1 VPPKSSSSVFKGVC
15 RLCQSACGLDVYVED
30 GRLVKIRPMKEH
42 PIHRLCVKSSA
53 IAEWI
58 YSPKRITKPLKKV
71 NGEWQETSWDDAL
84 GIVAER
90 LSELR
95 TEYGA
100 KSLVVHL
107 GEPLVGTEVPRMAIR
122 FCSLFG
128 TPNYTSGASLCF
140 IAKAIGHGL
149 TVNRRMFPLSPSYK
163 NTKCVVVW
171 GRNPEE
177 SKIGE
182 EANVIAAQ
190 KRGAKLIVVD
200 PRVTRLAKKAD
211 LHIQIRPGTDGAMAL
226 ALMNVIITEEL
237 YDKAFVEKWT
247 TGFDKLKTHVAELGY
262 SPEVVARITGISA
275 DKIRQFAR
283 MYATT
288 KPATITQGVSL
299 DHCINGVQNS
309 RAVSI
314 LIAITGNLDVSGGN
328 TYNYP
333 LPQTSLRVKGRVKV
347 EEAIGADYPIFTK
360 FVSETTAMPV
370 PDAILTD
377 KPYPVKALIVQ
388 ACNPVLTWPDTG
400 KVIKALEKLDFLV
413 VSDLFMNETAE
424 MADIFLP
431 AAAFLER
438 KIIMDYATKGTPLF
452 MLGQKAIEPP
462 PECKEDWW
470 VWAELGR
477 KMGYNDYFPWR
488 DSDELLSYLL
498 KSTGIT
504 LEQLEENPAGIIY
517 GSERQRKYEE
527 EGLATPSGK
536 VELFSPTLAA
546 YGYDPLPTYTPSAK
560 PPAEYPL
567 NLITGARTVAFT
579 HSQYRDINRLKKLV
593 PEPLAEISPE
603 TAKELGIADGEKI
616 IVETPDNSVSLK
628 AKVTPDILPGVVSLQ
643 HGWAEA
649 NVNLLTTYQPLDPI
663 SGYPALKTIPCRV
676 RKITE

>member
-1 VPPKSSSSVFKGVC
+1 VPPKSSARVFKGIC
-15 RLCQSACGLDVYVED
+15 RLCQSACGINAHVED
-30 GRLVKIRPMKEH
+30 GKLVRVSAMKEH

-53 IAEWI
+53 IADWI
-58 YSPKRITKPLKKV
+58 YSPRRITKPLKKV
-71 NGEWQETSWDDAL
+71 NGEWRETSWDDAL
-84 GIVAER
+84 GIITAS
-90 LSELR
+90 LSEIKA
-95 TEYGA
+95 EYGA

-107 GEPLVGTEVPRMAIR
+107 GEPLVGTEVPRIAIR

-140 IAKAIGHGL
+140 VAKAIGHGL
-149 TVNRRMFPLSPSYK
+149 TVNRRMFPLPPSYK
-163 NTKCVVVW
+163 KTKCAVVW

-177 SKIGE
+177 SKVGE
-182 EANVIAAQ
+182 EFEVLAAQ

-211 LHIQIRPGTDGAMAL
+211 LHIQLRPGTDGALAL
-226 ALMNVIITEEL
+226 ALMNVIIAEEL
-237 YDKAFVEKWT
+237 YDKAFVDKWT
-247 TGFDKLKTHVAELGY
+247 LGFDKLKEHVKGY
-262 SPEVVARITGISA
+262 SPEAVAKITGISA
-275 DKIRQFAR
+275 EKIRQFAR
-283 MYATT
+283 TYATN

-299 DHCINGVQNS
+299 DHCINAVQNS
-309 RAVSI
+309 RAISI

-328 TYNYP
+328 TYSHP

-377 KPYPVKALIVQ
+377 KPYPIKALIVQ

-400 KVIKALEKLDFLV
+400 KVVKALEKLDFLV
-413 VSDLFMNETAE
+413 VSDLFMTETAE
-424 MADIFLP
+424 MADVFLP
-431 AAAFLER
+431 ATAFLEQ
-438 KIIMDYATKGTPLF
+438 KIIMDYATKGIPLF

-498 KSTGIT
+498 KPTGIT
-504 LEQLEENPAGIIY
+504 LKQLEQNPAGIIY
-517 GSERQRKYEE
+517 EGERQRKYEE
-527 EGLATPSGK
+527 EGFPTPSGR

-560 PPAEYPL
+560 PPVEYPL
-567 NLITGARTVAFT
+567 NLITGNRTVAFT

-593 PEPLAEISPE
+593 PEPLAEINPQS
-603 TAKELGIADGEKI
+603 AKELGIADGEKI
-616 IVETPDNSVSLK
+616 IVETPDNSVTLK

-649 NVNLLTTYQPLDPI
+649 NVNLLTAYQPSDPI
-663 SGYPALKTIPCRV
+663 SGYPAFKTIPCRV

>member
-1 VPPKSSSSVFKGVC
+1 VPPKSSTSVFKGIC
-15 RLCQSACGLDVYVED
+15 RLCQSACGLDIHVED
-30 GRLVKIRPMKEH
+30 SRLVNIRPMKEH

-53 IAEWI
+53 IADWI
-58 YSPKRITKPLKKV
+58 YSPKRVTKPLKKV

-84 GIVAER
+84 GIIAEKLDEIR
-90 LSELR
+90 A
-95 TEYGA
+95 EYGA

-140 IAKAIGHGL
+140 VAKAIGHGL

-163 NTKCVVVW
+163 KTRCVIVW

-182 EANVIAAQ
+182 EFEVLSAQ

-211 LHIQIRPGTDGAMAL
+211 LHIQIRPGTDGSLAL

-247 TGFDKLKTHVAELGY
+247 LGFDKLKAHVKEY
-262 SPEVVARITGISA
+262 SPEAAAGITGISA
-275 DKIRQFAR
+275 DKIKQFAR

-299 DHCINGVQNS
+299 DHCIDGVQNS
-309 RAVSI
+309 RAISI
-314 LIAITGNLDVSGGN
+314 LIAITGNLDISGGN

-347 EEAIGADYPIFTK
+347 EEVIGADYPIFTK

-370 PDAILTD
+370 PDAILTGQ
-377 KPYPVKALIVQ
+377 PYPVKALIVQ
-388 ACNPVLTWPDTG
+388 ACNPVLTWPDSAR
-400 KVIKALEKLDFLV
+400 VVEALEKLDFLV

-431 AAAFLER
+431 AAAFLE
-438 KIIMDYATKGTPLF
+438 KKAVMDYATKGTPLF

-462 PECKEDWW
+462 PQCKEDWW

-477 KMGYNDYFPWR
+477 KMGYADYFPWR
-488 DSDELLSYLL
+488 DADELLSYLL

-504 LEQLEENPAGIIY
+504 LEQLEQNPGGIIY
-517 GSERQRKYEE
+517 GGERQRKYEE
-527 EGLATPSGK
+527 EGFPTPSGK

-546 YGYDPLPTYTPSAK
+546 YGYDPLPTYTPPAK
-560 PPAEYPL
+560 LPDDYPL
-567 NLITGARTVAFT
+567 NLITGNRTVVYT
-579 HSQYRDINRLKKLV
+579 HSQYRDIAKLKKLV
-593 PEPLAEISPE
+593 PEPLAEINPQS
-603 TAKELGIADGEKI
+603 AKELGIADGEKI
-616 IVETPDNSVSLK
+616 VVETPDNSVSLK

-649 NVNLLTTYQPLDPI
+649 NVNLLTTYQPFDPI
-663 SGYPALKTIPCRV
+663 SGYPAFKTIPCRV
-676 RKITE
+676 RKIQE

>member
-1 VPPKSSSSVFKGVC
+1 MPPKSNSGVFKGIC
-15 RLCQSACGLDVYVED
+15 RLCQSACGINAHVED
-30 GRLVKIRPMKEH
+30 GRLVRVSAMKEH
-42 PIHRLCVKSSA
+42 PIHRLCVKSSI
-53 IAEWI
+53 IADWL

-84 GIVAER
+84 GIIAER
-90 LSELR
+90 LGEIKA
-95 TEYGA
+95 EYGA

-107 GEPLVGTEVPRMAIR
+107 GEPMVGTEVPRMAIR

-149 TVNRRMFPLSPSYK
+149 SVDRRMFFLSPSYQK
-163 NTKCVVVW
+163 TKCVVVW
-171 GRNPEE
+171 GCNPEE

-182 EANVIAAQ
+182 EFEVLAAQ

-200 PRVTRLAKKAD
+200 PRATRLAEKAD
-211 LHIQIRPGTDGAMAL
+211 LHIQIRPGTDGALAL

-247 TGFDKLKTHVAELGY
+247 LGFDKLKTHVRGY
-262 SPEVVARITGISA
+262 NPEAVAGITGISA

-283 MYATT
+283 MYATA

-333 LPQTSLRVKGRVKV
+333 LPQASLRVKGRVKV
-347 EEAIGADYPIFTK
+347 EEAVGADYPIFTK
-360 FVSETTAMPV
+360 FVGETTAMPV
-370 PDAILTD
+370 PDAILTGQ
-377 KPYPVKALIVQ
+377 PYPVKALIVQ
-388 ACNPVLTWPDTG
+388 ACNPVLTWPNTG
-400 KVIKALEKLDFLV
+400 KVVKALEKLDFLV

-431 AAAFLER
+431 AAAFLE
-438 KIIMDYATKGTPLF
+438 KKAVMDYATNGTLLF

-477 KMGYNDYFPWR
+477 KMGYGDYFPWL

-504 LEQLEENPAGIIY
+504 LEQLERNPGGIIY
-517 GSERQRKYEE
+517 GDERQRKYEE

-546 YGYDPLPTYTPSAK
+546 YGYDPLPTFNTVELP
-560 PPAEYPL
+560 EDYPF
-567 NLITGARTVAFT
+567 NLITGNRTVAYT
-579 HSQYRDINRLKKLV
+579 HSQYRDIAKLRKLV
-593 PEPLAEISPE
+593 PEPLAEINPQS
-603 TAKELGIADGEKI
+603 AKELGIADGEKI
-616 IVETPDNSVSLK
+616 VVETPDNSVSLK

-649 NVNLLTTYQPLDPI
+649 NVNLLTTYQPYDPI
-663 SGYPALKTIPCRV
+663 SGYPAFKTIPCRV

>member
-1 VPPKSSSSVFKGVC
+1 VPPRSSARVFKGIC
-15 RLCQSACGLDVYVED
+15 RLCQSACGLDVHVED
-30 GRLVKIRPMKEH
+30 GKLAKIRPMKEH

-53 IAEWI
+53 IADWI
-58 YSPKRITKPLKKV
+58 YSPKRITKPLKKI
-71 NGEWQETSWDDAL
+71 NGQWQETSWDDAL
-84 GIVAER
+84 GTVAES
-90 LSELR
+90 LSEIR
-95 TEYGA
+95 AEYGA

-107 GEPLVGTEVPRMAIR
+107 GEPLVGTEVPRLAVR

-149 TVNRRMFPLSPSYK
+149 SVHRRMFPLSPSYQK
-163 NTKCVVVW
+163 TKCVVVW

-182 EANVIAAQ
+182 EANVLAAQ

-211 LHIQIRPGTDGAMAL
+211 LHLQIRPGTDGALAL
-226 ALMNVIITEEL
+226 ALINVIIAEEL
-237 YDKAFVEKWT
+237 YDKAFVDTWT
-247 TGFDKLKTHVAELGY
+247 IGFDKLREHVKEY
-262 SPEVVARITGISA
+262 SPEVVAGITGISA
-275 DKIRQFAR
+275 DKIKQFAR
-283 MYATT
+283 IYATT

-328 TYNYP
+328 TYSYP

-370 PDAILTD
+370 PDAILTAQ
-377 KPYPVKALIVQ
+377 PYPVKALIVQ
-388 ACNPVLTWPDTG
+388 GCNPVLTWPDTD
-400 KVIKALEKLDFLV
+400 KVIKALEKLDLLV

-431 AAAFLER
+431 AAAFLE
-438 KIIMDYATKGTPLF
+438 KKTVMDYATKGTPLF

-477 KMGYNDYFPWR
+477 KMDYADYFPWR
-488 DSDELLSYLL
+488 NSDELLSYLL
-498 KSTGIT
+498 KPTGLT
-504 LEQLEENPAGIIY
+504 LKQLEENPAGIIY
-517 GSERQRKYEE
+517 GDERQRKYEE
-527 EGLATPSGK
+527 EDLATPSGK

-546 YGYDPLPTYTPSAK
+546 YGYDPLPTYTPPEN
-560 PPAEYPL
+560 PPEEYPL
-567 NLITGARTVAFT
+567 NLITGARTVVYT

-593 PEPLAEISPE
+593 PEPLAEINPE
-603 TAKELGIADGEKI
+603 TAKEIGIADGETI
-616 IVETPDNSVSLK
+616 IVESPEGSVTIK
-628 AKVTPDILPGVVSLQ
+628 AKVTPDILTSVVSLQ

-649 NVNLLTTYQPLDPI
+649 NVNLLTTYQPYDPI
-663 SGYPALKTIPCRV
+663 SGYPAFKTVPCRV

>member
-1 VPPKSSSSVFKGVC
+1 VPPKSNSGVFKGIC
-15 RLCQSACGLDVYVED
+15 RLCQSACGLNVHVED
-30 GRLVKIRPMKEH
+30 GRLVRVSAMKEH
-42 PIHRLCVKSSA
+42 PVHRLCVKSSA
-53 IAEWI
+53 IADWI
-58 YSPKRITKPLKKV
+58 YSPRRVTKPLKRR

-84 GIVAER
+84 GIIAAR
-90 LSELR
+90 LGELKA
-95 TEYGA
+95 EYGA

-149 TVNRRMFPLSPSYK
+149 SVNRRMFPLSPSYK
-163 NTKCVVVW
+163 KTKCVVVW

-177 SKIGE
+177 SKVGE
-182 EANVIAAQ
+182 EFEVLAAQ

-200 PRVTRLAKKAD
+200 PRATRLAKKAD
-211 LHIQIRPGTDGAMAL
+211 LHIQLRPGTDGALAL
-226 ALMNVIITEEL
+226 ALMNVIIGEEL
-237 YDKAFVEKWT
+237 YDKDFVEKWT
-247 TGFDKLKTHVAELGY
+247 LGFDKLKEHVKGY
-262 SPEVVARITGISA
+262 SPEAVAGIVGVPA
-275 DKIRQFAR
+275 DRIRQFAR
-283 MYATT
+283 SYTTT

-328 TYNYP
+328 TYSYP

-370 PDAILTD
+370 PDAILTG

-388 ACNPVLTWPDTG
+388 ACNPVLTWPDSG
-400 KVIKALEKLDFLV
+400 KVVRALEKLDFLV
-413 VSDLFMNETAE
+413 VSDLFMTETAE

-431 AAAFLER
+431 ATAFLER

-477 KMGYNDYFPWR
+477 KMGYADYFPWR

-498 KSTGIT
+498 KPTGIT
-504 LEQLEENPAGIIY
+504 LQQLEENPGGIIY
-517 GSERQRKYEE
+517 GDERQRKYEE
-527 EGLATPSGK
+527 EGFATPSGR
-536 VELFSPTLAA
+536 VEIFSPTLAA
-546 YGYDPLPTYTPSAK
+546 YGYAPLPTFAPPAK

-567 NLITGARTVAFT
+567 NLITGTRTVAFT
-579 HSQYRDINRLKKLV
+579 HSQYRDINKLTKLV
-593 PEPLAEISPE
+593 PEPLAEINPQS
-603 TAKELGIADGEKI
+603 AKEPGIADGEMI
-616 IVETPDNSVSLK
+616 IVETPSGSVTLK
-628 AKVTPDILPGVVSLQ
+628 ARVTPDILPEVVSLQ
-643 HGWAEA
+643 HGWAKA
-649 NVNLLTTYQPLDPI
+649 NVNLLTTYQPYDPI
-663 SGYPALKTIPCRV
+663 SGYPAFKTVPCRV
-676 RKITE
+676 RKI